1 MSRRGKNVQQQTNLK
16 KKVNTSKKM
25 MITSKVTNVTK
36 QGIID
41 QQIPINIICIY
52 MCMYIAF
59 FSYQKMILTG

>member
-1 MSRRGKNVQQQTNLK
+1 MYSNKRK
-16 KKVNTSKKM
+16 SKKM
-25 MITSKVTNVTK
+25 MITSKVNNVTK

-59 FSYQKMILTG
+59 FSYQKMILTGEVITRTCNS